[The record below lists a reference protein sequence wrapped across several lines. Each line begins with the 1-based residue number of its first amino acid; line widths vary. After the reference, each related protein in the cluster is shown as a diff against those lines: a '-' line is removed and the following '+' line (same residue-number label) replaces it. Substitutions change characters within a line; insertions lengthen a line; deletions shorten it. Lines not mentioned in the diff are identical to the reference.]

1 MKKMVVTALMGIMI
15 ATAPIST
22 EAKQIQNTRVAE
34 TQIQHKYHYRVEM
47 LNLNKWTENKTWNKL
62 LHRKGKKKYMVTKAT
77 GTVTN
82 PKTKMGKDSCGYPIS
97 YKGISGIKKGSKI
110 TTYLIYCRSCNEPDH
125 IIARYDVIVKK

>member
-1 MKKMVVTALMGIMI
+1 MKKMMASMLLGIMI
-15 ATAPIST
+15 ATAPVSA
-22 EAKQIQNTRVAE
+22 EAKQLPTTKVAE
-34 TQIQHKYHYRVEM
+34 TQIQHKYHKVEM

-82 PKTKMGKDSCGYPIS
+82 PKTGIGKDSCGYRTS
-97 YKGISGIKKGSKI
+97 YKGVKNIRKGSPV
-110 TTYLIYCRSCNEPDH
+110 TTYFVYCRSCNEPDH